1 MKMKITS
8 LIAVIAVAAVFA
20 GGAFAAPSSNNEW
33 QVVKRA
39 AQNDAPRAA
48 VRGEAKWFKILI
60 TDRHD
65 KGEEVRITLPLG
77 LIKGIA
83 CLASDKHVRCNG
95 RDLDF
100 DFAEILDQLEKA
112 GPLALVEIGDD
123 DGMIKVWIE

>member
-1 MKMKITS
+1 MKTKMTGF
-8 LIAVIAVAAVFA
+8 IAMIAVAAVFA
-20 GGAFAAPSSNNEW
+20 GAVFAAPSSNNEW

-39 AQNDAPRAA
+39 AQNDTPRAT

-60 TDRHD
+60 TDRRE
-65 KGEEVRITLPLG
+65 KGEEVRITLPLS

-83 CLASDKHVRCNG
+83 GLASDKHVRCHG
-95 RDLDF
+95 RDLDL

-123 DGMIKVWIE
+123 EGMIKVWIE